1 MRILH
6 SMLRVTDLERSIR
19 FYTDVMGMRLLRRSD
34 NEEYRYTLAFLGY
47 GDESEGAVLELT
59 YNWDVDH
66 YEAGTAFGHIAI
78 GVEDLYATVE
88 KIRAAGGTISRE
100 PGPVLGGSTEIA
112 FVRDPDNYALEL
124 IASRQAG
131 QGLGD

>member
-47 GDESEGAVLELT
+47 GDESEGAVS
-59 YNWDVDH
+59 N
-66 YEAGTAFGHIAI
+66 
-78 GVEDLYATVE
+78 
-88 KIRAAGGTISRE
+88 
-100 PGPVLGGSTEIA
+100 
-112 FVRDPDNYALEL
+112 
-124 IASRQAG
+124 
-131 QGLGD
+131 